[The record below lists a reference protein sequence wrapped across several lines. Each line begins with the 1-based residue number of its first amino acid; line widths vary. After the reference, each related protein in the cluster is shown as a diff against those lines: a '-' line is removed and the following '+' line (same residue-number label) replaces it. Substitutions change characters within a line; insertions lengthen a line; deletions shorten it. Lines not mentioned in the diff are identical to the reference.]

1 MEAFTGVLMAAS
13 PLVGF
18 SRREVAAIERAAE
31 VVGCASGEYDCRLA
45 DEDRRLF
52 VLLSGRLG
60 VRLVMRQGSHCGGE
74 AETVL
79 ERPGD
84 VLGWKLLM
92 KRERLTAAVRC
103 LTPARLLAVDLAR
116 MPAKTRLYL
125 TTRLALYLYGQLR
138 WLGLCRPGTGQP
150 EGLSQAGTERE
161 KARLESP
168 AVMPALWGGEGR
180 DDVADREPSRQR
192 EWTGDTAGR

>member
-1 MEAFTGVLMAAS
+1 MGAFAGVLRAAP

-18 SRREVAAIERAAE
+18 SVREVAVVERAAK
-31 VVGCASGEYDCRLA
+31 VVRCVPGEQDCRLV

-52 VLLSGRLG
+52 VLLEGRLG
-60 VRLVMRQGSHCGGE
+60 VRVVMQQGRRCGGE

-92 KRERLTAAVRC
+92 KRERLTATARC

-116 MPAKTRLYL
+116 VPARTRLSL
-125 TTRLALYLYGQLR
+125 VKRLALYLYGQLR
-138 WLGLCRPGTGQP
+138 WLGLCRPDPGQP
-150 EGLSQAGTERE
+150 WGRRKSLSCQTAAAG
-161 KARLESP
+161 
-168 AVMPALWGGEGR
+168 
-180 DDVADREPSRQR
+180 PS
-192 EWTGDTAGR
+192 